1 MNVVTESIMK
11 FNSTSKNREEMKK
24 GKEIYSSCKY
34 TDIYIYIYIYTCLY
48 FRLRSKNGP
57 LHDTRD

>member
-24 GKEIYSSCKY
+24 GKELYSSCKY
-34 TDIYIYIYIYTCLY
+34 TDIYIYIYIYLSLFPT
-48 FRLRSKNGP
+48 KK
-57 LHDTRD
+57 